1 MNFLLKLVVFSWY
14 FWGKALYN
22 GLKTSPDLDITVCSS
37 HTTEYLT
44 IESIFQLFHD
54 SFKLLIMT
62 DGCGISNLG
71 MTRFSIPSQYV
82 FRKYSLRLDRS
93 FCLFLRSVKEVAAF
107 HTITA
112 NKTFQKEHD
121 EWKKRNFLLKLAMQT
136 STAI

>member
-62 DGCGISNLG
+62 DGCGISTLG
-71 MTRFSIPSQYV
+71 MPRFSISRHSTSLENTHYVWIEVFVYFCVASRKLQHFTQWQQIKPS
-82 FRKYSLRLDRS
+82 KKNTMNEKKEI
-93 FCLFLRSVKEVAAF
+93 FC
-107 HTITA
+107 
-112 NKTFQKEHD
+112 
-121 EWKKRNFLLKLAMQT
+121 
-136 STAI
+136 